1 MLSPSLS
8 HGQRPPPCGVSYDRW
23 SVEAA
28 SDALDDAVAILV
40 GVDECYDTEDYLVCR
55 DAHNAMITARD
66 HMTQVLAVS
75 RGTNCRY
82 CELKE
87 IAALGVR
94 MEAFAKDLYG
104 KGFKSV
110 GSGYAWQYQ
119 ALAEEPPCDS
129 TKTKTGN
136 GAPNLVGTH
145 KLAFTCTS
153 GCTGIWGHTM
163 SVTSLDQSG
172 NFSGTGYYDGDRRHT
187 WNVTGRL
194 LGDTVNF
201 KIVYTGK
208 NPGYTSTNSGKISS
222 NGTMAGKGFSSTGQK
237 HTWNGIPMIK

>member
-1 MLSPSLS
+1 MLNSSLS
-8 HGQRPPPCGVSYDRW
+8 HGQRPSPCGESYDRW
-23 SVEAA
+23 SVTAA
-28 SDALDDAVAILV
+28 SDALDDAVEILAE
-40 GVDECYDTEDYLVCR
+40 VDECYDTEDYLVCR

-82 CELKE
+82 CDLGD

-94 MEAFAKDLYG
+94 MEVFAKDLYG

-110 GSGYAWQYQ
+110 GSGYEWQYK
-119 ALAEEPPCDS
+119 ALAAEPICDS
-129 TKTKTGN
+129 TKTGN
-136 GAPNLVGTH
+136 GAPNLVGIH
-145 KLAFTCTS
+145 SLEFKCTS
-153 GCTGIWGHTM
+153 GCTGTWSHTM
-163 SVTSLDQSG
+163 SVTSVDQSG
-172 NFSGTGYYDGDRRHT
+172 NFLGTGYYNGEEGYT
-187 WNVTGRL
+187 WTVKGRL

-237 HTWNGIPMIK
+237 HTWNN